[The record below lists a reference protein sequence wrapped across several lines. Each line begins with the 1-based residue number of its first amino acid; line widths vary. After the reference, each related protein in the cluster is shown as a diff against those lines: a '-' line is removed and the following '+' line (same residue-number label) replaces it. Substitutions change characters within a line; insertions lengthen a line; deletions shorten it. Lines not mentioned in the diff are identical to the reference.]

1 MNRLAARPLE
11 RSWHHVSMGMGS
23 IQLARILGIRIG
35 ASPSWFVVL
44 FIMILGLSSSYTD
57 RYSDTTA
64 YTVAVASAALFFVS
78 LTLHELGHALVA
90 RHSGIEIL
98 GIDLWFFGGI
108 AKLNRDSLTPGE
120 ECRVA
125 AAGPAVTL
133 LIVVICTAVGSALAG
148 SGDFL
153 DAVRI
158 SATPS
163 PGLALLGWLTF
174 VNAFL
179 FVFNM
184 VPAFPLDGGRI
195 ARAAAWKVTGDRN
208 RGTRFSARLGQG
220 FSYVLIGLGIYL
232 LVAQGDPYSGLWA
245 IVLGWFLGQAATGA
259 VASSRFSERLEG
271 VTVADVMDTQPVWV
285 PGDTTLLE
293 AQDEFFLRYR
303 WPWFPVADPIS
314 GRFLGLLRQER
325 VDGAVRDGRP
335 AITVADV
342 VDAQAD
348 EAFRIHDDTPI
359 EQLLGSE
366 GLRSLGALMV
376 VDRDERLRG
385 VVTLEQV
392 RRALAAA
399 VPGRAA

>member
-1 MNRLAARPLE
+1 
-11 RSWHHVSMGMGS
+11 MGTGS
-23 IQLARILGIRIG
+23 IQLARIFGIRIG

-44 FIMILGLSSSYTD
+44 FILILGLSSSYTD
-57 RYSDTTA
+57 RYTDTTA
-64 YTVAVASAALFFVS
+64 YSVAVASAALFFVS

-90 RHSGIEIL
+90 RRHGIEIA

-108 AKLNRDSLTPGE
+108 AKLSRDSTSPGE
-120 ECRVA
+120 EFKIA

-133 LIVVICTAVGSALAG
+133 LIVIACTVFGTAISSSDEL
-148 SGDFL
+148 L
-153 DAVRI
+153 DAVRLT
-158 SATPS
+158 SDPS
-163 PGLALLGWLTF
+163 PGLALLGWLAL
-174 VNAFL
+174 VNSFL
-179 FVFNM
+179 FVFNL

-195 ARAAAWKVTGDRN
+195 ARAVAWKITGDRN
-208 RGTRFSARLGQG
+208 RATRFSARLGQT
-220 FSYVLIGLGIYL
+220 FSYVLIGGGVYL
-232 LVAQGDPYSGLWA
+232 LVQSDPYSGLWF

-285 PGDTTLLE
+285 PGDTTVLQ

-303 WPWFPVADPIS
+303 WPWFPVADPAS

-325 VDGAVRDGRP
+325 VTGAVEDGRP
-335 AITVADV
+335 ATAVADV
-342 VDAQAD
+342 VDARAD
-348 EAFRIHDDTPI
+348 EAFRVHHDTPI

-376 VDRDERLRG
+376 VDNDDRLAG

-392 RRALAAA
+392 RRALSAA
-399 VPGRAA
+399 VPGRVA

>member
-1 MNRLAARPLE
+1 
-11 RSWHHVSMGMGS
+11 MGTGS
-23 IQLARILGIRIG
+23 IQLARIFGIRIG

-64 YTVAVASAALFFVS
+64 YGIAVASAALFFVS

-90 RHSGIEIL
+90 RHNGIEIA

-108 AKLNRDSLTPGE
+108 AKLNRDSRSPGE
-120 ECRVA
+120 EFRVS

-133 LIVVICTAVGSALAG
+133 LIIVVCVLAG
-148 SGDFL
+148 IAIAGSNDFL
-153 DAVRI
+153 DAV
-158 SATPS
+158 ALNGNPS
-163 PGLALLGWLTF
+163 PGLALLGWLAL

-195 ARAAAWKVTGDRN
+195 TRAIAWRVTGDRN
-208 RGTRFSARLGQG
+208 IGTRFSARLGQA
-220 FSYVLIGLGIYL
+220 FSYVLIGAGIYL
-232 LVAQGDPYSGLWA
+232 LVRGDPYTGLWF
-245 IVLGWFLGQAATGA
+245 IVLGWFLGQTATGA
-259 VASSRFSERLEG
+259 VASSRFSERLQG

-285 PGDTTLLE
+285 PGDTTVLQ

-303 WPWFPVADPIS
+303 WPWFPVADPAS
-314 GRFLGLLRQER
+314 GRFLGLLHQQS
-325 VDGAVRDGRP
+325 VDGAVQDGRP
-335 AITVADV
+335 ALPVADV
-342 VDAQAD
+342 VDPKAD
-348 EAFRIHDDTPI
+348 EPFRVRDDTPI

-376 VDRDERLRG
+376 IDRDDRLRG
-385 VVTLEQV
+385 VVTVEQV
-392 RRALAAA
+392 RRALSAAA
-399 VPGRAA
+399 PGRVA

>member
-1 MNRLAARPLE
+1 
-11 RSWHHVSMGMGS
+11 MGTGS
-23 IQLARILGIRIG
+23 IQLGRIFGIRIG

-44 FIMILGLSSSYTD
+44 FIMIIGLSSSYTG

-90 RHSGIEIL
+90 RRSGIEIA

-108 AKLNRDSLTPGE
+108 AKLNRDSNSPGE
-120 ECRVA
+120 EFRVS

-133 LIVVICTAVGSALAG
+133 LIIVVCVVAG
-148 SGDFL
+148 IAAAGANDFL
-153 DAVRI
+153 DAVALNGR
-158 SATPS
+158 PS
-163 PGLALLGWLTF
+163 PEMALLGWLAL
-174 VNAFL
+174 VNVFL

-220 FSYVLIGLGIYL
+220 FSYVLIGGGIYL
-232 LVAQGDPYSGLWA
+232 LIRGDPYTGLWF
-245 IVLGWFLGQAATGA
+245 IVLGWFLGQTATGA
-259 VASSRFSERLEG
+259 VATSRFSERLEG

-285 PGDTTLLE
+285 PGDTTVLQ

-314 GRFLGLLRQER
+314 GRFLGLLHQSR
-325 VDGAVRDGRP
+325 VDGAVEEGRP
-335 AITVADV
+335 ALPVADV
-342 VDAQAD
+342 VDSNAD
-348 EAFRIHDDTPI
+348 EAFSVRDDTPI

-376 VDRDERLRG
+376 IDRDDRLRG
-385 VVTLEQV
+385 VVTVEQV
-392 RRALAAA
+392 RRALSAAA
-399 VPGRAA
+399 PGRVA